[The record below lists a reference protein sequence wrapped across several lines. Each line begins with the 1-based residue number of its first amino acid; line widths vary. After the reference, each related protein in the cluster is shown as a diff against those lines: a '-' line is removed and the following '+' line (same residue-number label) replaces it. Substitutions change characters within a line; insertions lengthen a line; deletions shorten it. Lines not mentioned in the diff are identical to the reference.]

1 MTAPSAANVSEG
13 LRAARA
19 GLRGRTIGLRLATPQ
34 DAGFL
39 YALRKDEER
48 TRHLSAIG
56 ADVEAQ
62 RQWLERYQARESAGE
77 EFYFIICDPSGEP
90 VGALRIYDYRGDSFS
105 WGSWIIR
112 AGTAPSVAME
122 SALCVY
128 EFAFGPLGFER
139 CHFEV
144 RKGNERV
151 IAFHTRF
158 GARVTGE
165 DEAAHH
171 FTFTKGDYAA
181 TRARYAK
188 FLPNN

>member
-1 MTAPSAANVSEG
+1 MSPAGTDRQEAIG
-13 LRAARA
+13 IARA
-19 GLRGRTIGLRLATPQ
+19 GLRGRSIRMRLAEPG
-34 DAGFL
+34 DARL
-39 YALRKDEER
+39 IYDLRKDEER
-48 TRHLSAIG
+48 SRHLSAIG
-56 ADVEAQ
+56 ADVAAQ
-62 RQWLERYQARESAGE
+62 RAWLDRYKERERAGE
-77 EFYFIICDPSGEP
+77 EFYFVICDAAGDA

-151 IAFHTRF
+151 IAFHSRF

-165 DEAAHH
+165 DELALQ
-171 FTFTKGDYAA
+171 FSFTKGDYSA

-188 FLPNN
+188 FLPNV